1 MDYELSV
8 ERLFESLI
16 SGDRNGSQKMVKDLT
31 DRGTRARDLISQV
44 FWPTYSLIEKL
55 HREDQLSRVS
65 YQLATRL
72 LRVLQDRAAATLPRE
87 AARPDSIFACCGP
100 TDGDE
105 LGAQMAVDLLESSG
119 YQIIFAGGNIPAD
132 EVLAQVHE
140 TRPDYLLMFA
150 SGPSDLPGIRHIL
163 DSLREI
169 NAVPNLKVAVG
180 GGVFNRAEG
189 LAEEIGVHLSAQ
201 SPMDMVELLT
211 SGEATQ
217 IAAEV
222 DSQRREMAR
231 RRRKAA

>member
-1 MDYELSV
+1 MDFELMV

-16 SGDRNGSQKMVKDLT
+16 NGDRAGSQKQVREIT
-31 DRGTRARDLISQV
+31 NQGASPRDLISHV
-44 FWPTYSLIEKL
+44 FWPTYSLIDKL
-55 HREDQLSRVS
+55 HREDHISRVS

-87 AARPDSIFACCGP
+87 AARPESIFACCGP
-100 TDGDE
+100 SDADE

-119 YQIIFAGGNIPAD
+119 FSITFAGGCIPAD

-150 SGPSDLPGIRHIL
+150 SGPADLPGIRHML
-163 DSLREI
+163 DTLREI

-211 SGEATQ
+211 SGEADE

-222 DSQRREMAR
+222 DSHRREIAR
-231 RRRKAA
+231 RRRKVA

>member
-1 MDYELSV
+1 MELELAV
-8 ERLFESLI
+8 ERLFENLI
-16 SGDRNGSQKMVKDLT
+16 SGDRTASQKLVKDLT
-31 DRGTRARDLISQV
+31 DQGTTPASLISDL
-44 FWPTYSLIEKL
+44 FWPTYNMVEKL

-72 LRVLQDRAAATLPRE
+72 LRVLQDRAAASLPRQT
-87 AARPDSIFACCGP
+87 ARADSIFACCGP

-105 LGAQMAVDLLESSG
+105 LGAQMAVDLLESAG
-119 YQIIFAGGNIPAD
+119 YQITFAGGSIPAD

-140 TRPDYLLMFA
+140 TRPDFLLMFA

-189 LAEEIGVHLSAQ
+189 LAEEIGVHLAAQ

-211 SGEATQ
+211 SGEAAR

-222 DSQRREMAR
+222 DSQRRELAR

>member
-1 MDYELSV
+1 MDYELMV
-8 ERLFESLI
+8 ERLFEGLI
-16 SGDRNGSQKMVKDLT
+16 NGDREASQKVVREVAE
-31 DRGTRARDLISQV
+31 RGTEPRDLIAHV
-44 FWPTYSLIEKL
+44 FWPTYSLIDKL
-55 HREDQLSRVS
+55 HREDHISRVS

-72 LRVLQDRAAATLPRE
+72 LRVLQDRAAASLPRE
-87 AARPDSIFACCGP
+87 ATRPESIFACCGP
-100 TDGDE
+100 TDSDE
-105 LGAQMAVDLLESSG
+105 LGAQMAVDLLESAG
-119 YQIIFAGGNIPAD
+119 YSITFAGGSIPAD

-211 SGEATQ
+211 SGEADQ

-222 DSQRREMAR
+222 DSHRRELAR
-231 RRRKAA
+231 RRRKVA

>member
-8 ERLFESLI
+8 ERLFESLV
-16 SGDRNGSQKMVKDLT
+16 SGDRAGAQKLVGELT
-31 DRGTRARDLISQV
+31 ARGTPASEVISQV
-44 FWPTYSLIEKL
+44 YWPTYTRVEKL
-55 HREDQLSRVS
+55 HRDDQMTRVS

-72 LRVLQDRAAATLPRE
+72 LRVLQDRTAAALPR
-87 AARPDSIFACCGP
+87 ATTRPDFIFACCGP
-100 TDGDE
+100 SDGDE

-119 YQIIFAGGNIPAD
+119 YRITFAGGNIPAD

-150 SGPSDLPGIRHIL
+150 SAPSDLPGIRHII
-163 DSLREI
+163 DTLREI

-189 LAEEIGVHLSAQ
+189 LAEEIGVHLHAQ

-211 SGEATQ
+211 SGEAAA

-222 DSQRREMAR
+222 DAQRRELAR